1 MNGGLTNIDDCIEQL
16 KYLDGVMVGRAV
28 QANPFL
34 LKTWIIFFMVKV
46 IFKLTSPMS

>member
-28 QANPFL
+28 QANLFI
-34 LKTWIIFFMVKV
+34 KDVDHIFMVKV
-46 IFKLTSPMS
+46 IFKLTSLMS